1 MKKLRIIL
9 AVILLVSLL
18 AGCTLSKPNASK
30 VTFYYSRRE
39 FSFGAENSVI
49 VPEDRDITGHEG
61 EMFYILSLY
70 LMGPLDE
77 DLSSAFP
84 ANTRLVRYSAS
95 DGHLTV
101 ELTSVDDI
109 LSDAEFSL
117 ACSCL
122 SLTCTELTRYDRVT
136 VISGSRSMTLHPSNL
151 MLVDTP
157 IPIESQM
164 EESK

>member
-1 MKKLRIIL
+1 MKKLRIFLSI
-9 AVILLVSLL
+9 ILLVAMLT
-18 AGCTLSKPNASK
+18 GCALSKPNASK
-30 VTFYYSRRE
+30 VTFYYSRGE
-39 FSFGAENSVI
+39 FSFGTEDSVI
-49 VPEDRDITGHEG
+49 VSEERDITGHEG

-77 DLSSAFP
+77 DLTSAFP
-84 ANTRLVRYSAS
+84 TNTRLVRYSAS
-95 DGHLTV
+95 DGRLTV

-109 LSDAEFSL
+109 MSDAEFSL

-136 VISGSRSMTLHPSNL
+136 VISGSRSMTLHPSDL
-151 MLVDTP
+151 MLVDAPNPT
-157 IPIESQM
+157 ESQL